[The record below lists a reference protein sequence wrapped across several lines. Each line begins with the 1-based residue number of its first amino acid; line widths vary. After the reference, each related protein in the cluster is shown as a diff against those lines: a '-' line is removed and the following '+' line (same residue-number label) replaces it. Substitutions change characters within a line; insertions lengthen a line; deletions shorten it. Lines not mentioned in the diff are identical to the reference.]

1 MFGYWPKIAYQ
12 MIFDKLSLIVSV
24 SCYKKKSDNYERLND
39 VAIGKGSFGE
49 IFLVKKKSSKET
61 YF

>member
-49 IFLVKKKSSKET
+49 IFLVEKKSTKEK